1 MPNRQ
6 LTTEELNSLFRPLL
20 EDVRSKLRL
29 ASAGDNDLFWALRR
43 KLTKELGYDERGKPM
58 FRRQLKALKRGEQG
72 GRCAICAEPLP
83 ETGAVLDR
91 IEAMPGYTPANT
103 RLLCPA
109 CDLKVQVERGY
120 K

>member
-6 LTTEELNSLFRPLL
+6 LTTEELNAVFRPLL
-20 EDVRSKLRL
+20 EDVRSKLRM
-29 ASAGDNDLFWALRR
+29 ASGGDTDFFWALRR
-43 KLTKELGYDERGKPM
+43 KLTKELAYDERGKPM

-72 GRCAICAEPLP
+72 GKCAICVDALP
-83 ETGAVLDR
+83 ETNAVLDR
-91 IEAMPGYTPANT
+91 IEAMLGYTPTNT
-103 RLLCPA
+103 RLLCPP